1 MRAVIIGAGRMAEAV
16 LRDFATHGP
25 FDEVTVADVDAAR
38 AEELARARGGG
49 LARAVAVDAGDEE
62 AAARVIAG
70 HDVCASAAPYRY
82 NLTLARAAIAA
93 GAHFVDMGGNND
105 VVAAELALDGDAKA
119 AGVTVVPDMGLA
131 PGMTNVLAA
140 ALISGFDDVRDVHL
154 RVGGLPRDPQPP
166 LGYALVF
173 SVYGLINE
181 YAEPCLILKDGD
193 VATAPPLTGV
203 EELEFPPLG
212 RLEAFH
218 TSGGSSTL
226 PHTYRGLVRELDYKT
241 IRYPGHSAAVKP
253 LFDLGLASEEEV
265 SVGGVRFKPRDV
277 LAERLA
283 SVLPEGED
291 DVVLVRCWA
300 AGTARGEEKAASLE
314 LVDYADAASG
324 LTAMQRTTGFPV
336 AVAAATLASG
346 GVKKADAV
354 PPEVAFEPGP
364 FIAALRERGL
374 DIRYGGLKANG

>member
-1 MRAVIIGAGRMAEAV
+1 MKAVIIGAGRMAEAV
-16 LRDFATHGP
+16 LRDFATHP
-25 FDEVTVADVDAAR
+25 LFDEVTVADVDAAR
-38 AEELARARGGG
+38 AEELARTRGGG
-49 LARAVAVDAGDEE
+49 LTRAAAVDAGDEDE
-62 AAARVIAG
+62 VRKLVAG
-70 HDVCASAAPYRY
+70 HDVCVSAAPYRY
-82 NLTLARAAIAA
+82 NLTLAREAIRA

-105 VVAAELALDGDAKA
+105 VVAAELALNEEAKA

-140 ALISGFDDVRDVHL
+140 ALISAFDGVRDVHL
-154 RVGGLPRDPQPP
+154 RVGGLPREPQPP

-203 EELEFPPLG
+203 EDLDFPPLG

-218 TSGGSSTL
+218 TSGGASTL

-241 IRYPGHSAAVKP
+241 IRYPGHCAAVKP

-265 SVGGVRFKPRDV
+265 SIDGVRIKPRDV

-283 SVLPEGED
+283 SALPEGED
-291 DVVLVRCWA
+291 DVVLVKCWA
-300 AGTARGEEKAASLE
+300 TGTARGEERAASLE

-324 LTAMQRTTGFPV
+324 LTAMQRTTGLPV
-336 AVAAATLASG
+336 AVAAATLARSG
-346 GVKKADAV
+346 AKKAGAF

-364 FIAALRERGL
+364 FMAALESRGL
-374 DIRYGGLKANG
+374 KFSKRSS

>member
-1 MRAVIIGAGRMAEAV
+1 MREDMKAVIIGAGRMAEAV
-16 LRDFATHGP
+16 LYDFATHP
-25 FDEVTVADVDAAR
+25 VFDEVTVADVDAAR

-49 LARAVAVDAGDEE
+49 LARAAAVDAGDEDD
-62 AAARVIAG
+62 VGKLVAG
-70 HDVCASAAPYRY
+70 HDVCVSAAPYRY

-105 VVAAELALDGDAKA
+105 VVAAELALNGRAKA
-119 AGVTVVPDMGLA
+119 AGVAVVPDMGLA

-140 ALISGFDDVRDVHL
+140 ALISAFDDVRDVHI
-154 RVGGLPRDPQPP
+154 RVGGLPREPKPP
-166 LGYALVF
+166 FGYSLVF

-181 YAEPCLILKDGD
+181 YAEPCLILEDGEI
-193 VATAPPLTGV
+193 ATVPPLTDV
-203 EELEFPPLG
+203 EDVEFPSLG

-241 IRYPGHSAAVKP
+241 VRYPGHCAAVKP

-265 SVGGVRFKPRDV
+265 TIAGARVKPRDV

-283 SVLPEGED
+283 SILPEGED
-291 DVVLVRCWA
+291 DVVLVRCRA
-300 AGTARGEEKAASLE
+300 AGTARDEKKAASLE

-336 AVAAATLASG
+336 AAAAATLAAG
-346 GVKKADAV
+346 GAKKAGAF
-354 PPEVAFEPGP
+354 PPEIALEAGP
-364 FIAALRERGL
+364 FIAALESRGL
-374 DIRYGGLKANG
+374 TFTKG

>member
-1 MRAVIIGAGRMAEAV
+1 MKAVIIGAGRMAEAV
-16 LRDFATHGP
+16 LYDFATRGP

-49 LARAVAVDAGDEE
+49 LARAAAVDAGDEE
-62 AAARVIAG
+62 AAARVIG
-70 HDVCASAAPYRY
+70 GRDVCVSAAPYRY

-105 VVAAELALDGDAKA
+105 VVAAEFALDGEAKA
-119 AGVTVVPDMGLA
+119 AGVAVVPDMGLA

-140 ALISGFDDVRDVHL
+140 ALISAFDDVRGVHL

-181 YAEPCLILKDGD
+181 YAEPCLILKDGEI
-193 VATAPPLTGV
+193 ATVPPLTDV
-203 EELEFPPLG
+203 EDVDFPPLG

-241 IRYPGHSAAVKP
+241 IRYPGHCASVKP

-265 SVGGVRFKPRDV
+265 SVGGARVKPRDV

-283 SVLPEGED
+283 SALPEGED

-300 AGTARGEEKAASLE
+300 TGTARGEEKAASLE
-314 LVDYADAASG
+314 LVDYADAESG

-346 GVKKADAV
+346 GIKKAGAF
-354 PPEVAFEPGP
+354 PPEVALEAGP
-364 FIAALRERGL
+364 FIAALEGRGL
-374 DIRYGGLKANG
+374 KFSKKLR

>member
-1 MRAVIIGAGRMAEAV
+1 MKAVIIGAGRMAEAV
-16 LRDFATHGP
+16 LYDFATRGP

-49 LARAVAVDAGDEE
+49 LARAAAVDAGDEE

-70 HDVCASAAPYRY
+70 RDACVSAAPYRY
-82 NLTLARAAIAA
+82 NLTLARAAIRA

-105 VVAAELALDGDAKA
+105 VVAAELALDGEAKA

-140 ALISGFDDVRDVHL
+140 ALISALDDVRGVHL
-154 RVGGLPRDPQPP
+154 RVGGLPRAPQPP

-193 VATAPPLTGV
+193 VAAVPPLTGV

-241 IRYPGHSAAVKP
+241 IRYPGHCAAVKP
-253 LFDLGLASEEEV
+253 LFDVGPASEEEI
-265 SVGGVRFKPRDV
+265 SSGGARVERCDV

-283 SVLPEGED
+283 SVLAEGED

-300 AGTARGEEKAASLE
+300 RGTARGEEKAASLE

-346 GVKKADAV
+346 GAKKAGAF
-354 PPEVAFEPGP
+354 PPEVALEAGP
-364 FIAALRERGL
+364 FIAALESRGL
-374 DIRYGGLKANG
+374 TFTKNLS